1 MIGLLLLLETIDITN
16 PRARTAAPE
25 KSIVKILMQFYES
38 VHEILYYYNRNETS
52 LALLLHGFIWFG
64 IFTVHF

>member
-1 MIGLLLLLETIDITN
+1 MLLRLVWHDLKSSGPDCLRNQWAVIGSLLLLETIGITN

-38 VHEILYYYNRNETS
+38 VHEIP
-52 LALLLHGFIWFG
+52 
-64 IFTVHF
+64 